1 MRLGQL
7 LVETLLSCL
16 QFLDWQRVEKI
27 TVEDPRAIAHGRV
40 RCSMPLTTRWR
51 VNLLTRSVFRATFQN
66 KPHEDLHDTRIAISR

>member
-7 LVETLLSCL
+7 LVETLLTCL

-40 RCSMPLTTRWR
+40 RCSMPLTT
-51 VNLLTRSVFRATFQN
+51 
-66 KPHEDLHDTRIAISR
+66 